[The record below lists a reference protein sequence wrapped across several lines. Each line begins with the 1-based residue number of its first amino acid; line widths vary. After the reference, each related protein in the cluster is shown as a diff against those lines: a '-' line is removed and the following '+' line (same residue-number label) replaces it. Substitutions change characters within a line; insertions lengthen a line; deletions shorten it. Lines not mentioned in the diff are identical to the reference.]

1 MAQPSKL
8 AQVQSHQ
15 GGANASSSRSSGPA
29 QLSGDTDEPSPFDFL
44 NYVPS
49 PVTEQD
55 ARMPQAPEPPH
66 VPQSTGDSDMFEFLD
81 HIPSSVVGPPQMRH
95 YFILQSPITSS
106 GLPVSTAS
114 AVGQSTYAF
123 LDFLP
128 SPVVRPVQGTPG
140 IVTEASASGQQGV
153 CMPST
158 ASSAHASAP
167 RATPVPTAAT
177 HGIQH
182 TDTSRSTASVLPG
195 PTSGL
200 AAISGAAKRPAAYNF
215 LQHIPA
221 SQRMA
226 HDRTASLVCTNM
238 EVDAD
243 PQPPVADDVGPE
255 SEEEDGEME
264 DDSRQELPVPLS
276 TLVPWPEIRIPIHL
290 PQMPAV
296 SPEVAVVLDAHTGI
310 LRGLLNDMHR
320 LRELMNTMNERL
332 VSDTVVVEYLIA
344 HLTQRE

>member
-8 AQVQSHQ
+8 AGVQSRQ
-15 GGANASSSRSSGPA
+15 GGANASSSGTSGLA

-44 NYVPS
+44 DMCHLLS
-49 PVTEQD
+49 QK
-55 ARMPQAPEPPH
+55 PQAPEPP
-66 VPQSTGDSDMFEFLD
+66 QSTGDSAIFDFLD
-81 HIPSSVVGPPQMRH
+81 HIPSSVVGPPQSMGPPRS
-95 YFILQSPITSS
+95 ISAPIASS
-106 GLPVSTAS
+106 GRVSTAS

-128 SPVVRPVQGTPG
+128 SPCRTSTGCPRHRSHAFYC
-140 IVTEASASGQQGV
+140 IRSA
-153 CMPST
+153 CL
-158 ASSAHASAP
+158 SAP
-167 RATPVPTAAT
+167 VTTVPTAAT
-177 HGIQH
+177 HGVQILRIHVSYQH
-182 TDTSRSTASVLPG
+182 TDTSRLTASASPG
-195 PTSGL
+195 PTSGS
-200 AAISGAAKRPAAYNF
+200 AAISGAAQSSYVLSSPAPAAYDF

-226 HDRTASLVCTNM
+226 RDRTPVRTNM
-238 EVDAD
+238 EVDED

-264 DDSRQELPVPLS
+264 DDSRQELPVPSS
-276 TLVPWPEIRIPIHL
+276 TWPWPEIRIPIHL

-296 SPEVAVVLDAHTGI
+296 SPEVAVVLDAHTGV

-332 VSDTVVVEYLIA
+332 VSDAVVVEYLIA